1 LAQEVVVELQVGKVI
16 MEKTLNL
23 KILYLPVEVEV
34 ECTTVLQ
41 QVAQV
46 DRVEERVT
54 LVPPNLVVRR
64 VLQVKETPVEFTQN
78 QIPTPEAVVVALEVV
93 EVLALQIFMVVV
105 VKLIL

>member
-1 LAQEVVVELQVGKVI
+1 VQEVVVELRVDKVI
-16 MEKTLNL
+16 MEETLNL

-78 QIPTPEAVVVALEVV
+78 QIPTLEVVVVALEVV